1 MDIAYRKLIGKNIHE
16 TESSLEASLK
26 EHGFGVL
33 TKVDVKSKLNEKGV
47 EFDKDIYLLGVC
59 NPKQAKEVLEIDD
72 TVALML
78 PCSIVLYERE
88 NGTEIALAKPT
99 AITAMLPEGERLTGI
114 AQGVEETLR
123 KAVDAV
129 DGGIAASAS

>member
-1 MDIAYRKLIGKNIHE
+1 MEIAYRKLVGKNITE

-33 TKVDVKSKLNEKGV
+33 TKVDVKSKLNDKGV
-47 EFDKDIYLLGVC
+47 EFDRDIYLLGVC

-88 NGTEIALAKPT
+88 NGTEIAVARPT
-99 AITAMLPEGERLTGI
+99 AITAMLPEADKLAEI
-114 AQGVEETLR
+114 AQSVEETLR

-129 DGGIAASAS
+129 DSGIAASAS